1 MKAKYFTVN
10 ESATTDS
17 DFGHVGIIVAA
28 NSEELR
34 QKLTI
39 ALSGHFGFDTEV
51 GDFDLSRCFSKFS
64 PINVPFSNE
73 DICGLIEVRQS
84 WIY

>member
-10 ESATTDS
+10 ESATTDG

-28 NSEELR
+28 TSEELR

-39 ALSGHFGFDTEV
+39 ALSEHFDLDTEV
-51 GDFDLSRCFSKFS
+51 GDFDFSQCSAKFD
-64 PINVPFSNE
+64 PMNIPFSNE
-73 DICGLIEVRQS
+73 EIDGVAEVRQS